1 MNNNHKEDLNRDIL
15 DQKLAKIKHEL
26 DNEHLERPLTLN
38 NIFNKFNPND
48 KLKTKIKEHKKMVK
62 NKEKEIDE
70 LEYPIKYE
78 DSRVYNPQNKE
89 SENNNVMLHLDT
101 NFMKW

>member
-38 NIFNKFNPND
+38 NIFNNQN
-48 KLKTKIKEHKKMVK
+48 VK
-62 NKEKEIDE
+62 
-70 LEYPIKYE
+70 
-78 DSRVYNPQNKE
+78 S
-89 SENNNVMLHLDT
+89 SA
-101 NFMKW
+101 